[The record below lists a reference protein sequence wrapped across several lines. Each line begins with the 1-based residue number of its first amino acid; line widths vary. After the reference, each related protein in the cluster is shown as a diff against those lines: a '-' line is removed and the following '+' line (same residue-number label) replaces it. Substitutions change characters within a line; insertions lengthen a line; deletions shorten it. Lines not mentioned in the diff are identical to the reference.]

1 MKTIYVSIVKSFG
14 MYPFHLEREHVSVAQ
29 FKKRFK
35 ALKFA
40 KGLLEIY
47 AESVILVEI
56 QLDENE
62 VYVISEEDNKEY
74 ISIEP
79 KEIKSKIKILSL

>member
-1 MKTIYVSIVKSFG
+1 MKTIYVSIVNSNG
-14 MYPFHLEREHVSVAQ
+14 MYPFHLEREHSSVDQ

-35 ALKFA
+35 ALKYET
-40 KGLLEIY
+40 GLLNIY
-47 AESVILVEI
+47 VESVVLVEI

-62 VYVISEEDNKEY
+62 VYVISEENNQEY